1 MPTAHLICG
10 SVGAGKTTYA
20 TALADRV
27 RGVRF
32 SVDEWMM
39 NLFLPDRPESLS
51 LGWAIERTA
60 RCEMQMWAVGDQLL
74 ARHIDVVFDVG
85 LSKREHRERFR
96 MRAAQAGA
104 DSKLHYLDVDA
115 DTRRERV
122 RQRNGQI
129 HRASTPLIVTDA
141 MFDWMDG
148 SFEAPDD
155 DELYEAMIVCF

>member
-1 MPTAHLICG
+1 MPTVHLICG

-20 TALADRV
+20 KALADRV

-32 SVDEWMM
+32 SADEWMV
-39 NLFLPDRPESLS
+39 NLFLPDCLEQRSLA
-51 LGWAIERTA
+51 WAIERTA
-60 RCEMQMWAVGDQLL
+60 RCEMQMWAIADQLL
-74 ARHIDVVFDVG
+74 ARRIDLIFDVG

-96 MRAAQAGA
+96 LRAAQVGA
-104 DSKLHYLDVDA
+104 DPKLHYLDVDA
-115 DTRRERV
+115 VTRRERV
-122 RQRNGQI
+122 RRRNEQADG
-129 HRASTPLIVTDA
+129 AGPLFVTDA